1 MIFRRGAFGAA
12 ETQQFACVAPSAPPI
27 VGLPTTSNGGYG
39 SVLSCGHFPA
49 AVTIHC
55 SDALRHGVTPRCS
68 PALSLYSACPGVRG
82 SGACGSI
89 AVKCLWQGGLICI
102 RPPTGWMG
110 KIRAAKGRGSC
121 QSIGNSGEVGPHRIH
136 TKPNNCSRLREG
148 EMLQLIISP

>member
-1 MIFRRGAFGAA
+1 MFIFPARRLRRRGGSFFRRGAFGAA
-12 ETQQFACVAPSAPPI
+12 ETQQFACAAPSAPPI

-49 AVTIHC
+49 AVTIDC
-55 SDALRHGVTPRCS
+55 SDALRHGVTPR
-68 PALSLYSACPGVRG
+68 
-82 SGACGSI
+82 
-89 AVKCLWQGGLICI
+89 QGGLICI
-102 RPPTGWMG
+102 RPLTGWMG

-121 QSIGNSGEVGPHRIH
+121 QSIGYSGEVGPHRIH